1 MIMKRPLIVNFDQLD
16 QSLIV
21 DLLVNLSDSRPILWS
36 INGGLVDAW
45 LANGW
50 PELGQRPRLK
60 KRGIWFKRW
69 LWLSLP
75 YRQIVL
81 RRRLAKLIIQ
91 SGIDS
96 VICLSWLDKILLTS
110 PAQRLGLV
118 VVWLQ
123 LPEETTLWLPGP
135 LFKKYCRQAATVKLI
150 SYGRQL
156 IDHLRTKDNK
166 PDNCRLLW
174 PAINPT
180 TESLQVNLFDSLAE
194 SHRETI
200 DKKFFVIGAVVDLI
214 DNQTTEVLLRS
225 LKIILSVIPSVQ
237 LVIIGDGDKR
247 KELQWLAKQL
257 DLANLVW
264 FVGRQEPLDK
274 WFRSLDALIELSVN
288 RSLDWQR
295 LLRAMSAGLP
305 IIVPKNKLTN
315 DFLMPGQTA
324 LIVERAE
331 PEMLAQAVIQL
342 QQDKVLAG
350 RLSWQGRQWID
361 EFGLL
366 NRQVDDFINYTK

>member
-1 MIMKRPLIVNFDQLD
+1 MKRPLIVNFNQLD

-21 DLLVNLSDSRPILWS
+21 DLLVNWCDGQPILYS
-36 INGGLVDAW
+36 IAGELVEAW

-50 PELGQRPRLK
+50 PELGQRPHFK
-60 KRGIWFKRW
+60 KRGVWFKRW
-69 LWLSLP
+69 LWFSLP
-75 YRQIVL
+75 YRQIIW
-81 RRRLAKLIIQ
+81 RRRLAKLMVQ

-96 VICLSWLDKILLTS
+96 IICLSWLDKLILTG
-110 PAQRLGLV
+110 PARRLGLI

-123 LPEETTLWLPGP
+123 LPEETTLWLPRL
-135 LFKKYCRQAATVKLI
+135 LFKKYRRQASMVKLI
-150 SYGRQL
+150 SYGRHL

-166 PDNCRLLW
+166 LDNCRLLW

-180 TESLQVNLFDSLAE
+180 AESLQADLFDSLAE
-194 SHRETI
+194 GYREAT
-200 DKKFFVIGAVVDLI
+200 DKKFFVIGAVIDLV
-214 DNQTTEVLLRS
+214 DNQAAEILLRS
-225 LKIILSVIPSVQ
+225 LKIVLSVIPSVQ

-288 RSLDWQR
+288 CSIDWQR
-295 LLRAMSAGLP
+295 LLRAMAVGLP

-324 LIVERAE
+324 LVVEQAE

-342 QQDKVLAG
+342 QQDKILAG
-350 RLSWQGRQWID
+350 RLSWQGRQWIE

-366 NRQVDDFINYTK
+366 NRQIADFITYTK